1 MGNEASTPGGK
12 INTQGASS
20 SGVQRMD
27 PSLRKRFKQGVNYNM
42 KVIIR
47 GSVGSGKTSLFRR
60 LQGQPVLK
68 EHLRSDQVRKY
79 YFKVHCLFVCLPTI

>member
-1 MGNEASTPGGK
+1 MGNESSTPGGNGN
-12 INTQGASS
+12 INGTPSAN
-20 SGVQRMD
+20 VQRMD

-60 LQGQPVLK
+60 LQGQPFLK
-68 EHLRSDQVRKY
+68 EHLRSDQVSTH
-79 YFKVHCLFVCLPTI
+79 YFKIVKSFSSMAIF